1 MTKTDLS
8 SHSVSELQNQIQLCM
23 MQRQN
28 MEAIFNAVA
37 DGIIAFDL
45 HLRIINLNK
54 AAQAMIGYTREE
66 AVGES
71 CLELLP
77 ATANRDTFCALFNP
91 RREIDASTTH
101 LDNRHGRTLQV
112 LVSTRILKDDEDHV
126 QGLVAILRDVTELE
140 TLREKLQHQE
150 SFFDLIGKSHRM
162 QGLYQLVEDL
172 AESNASV
179 LILGESGT
187 GKELVATAIHNTS
200 QRSEGPLVKVN
211 CSALSEGLL
220 ESELFGHVKGAF
232 TGAIRDKA
240 GRFEQ
245 ADGGTVFL
253 DEIGDL
259 SSAVQVKLLRVLQ
272 EREIERVG
280 SNEPRKVDVRIIAAT
295 HRDLLQGIAEDSFR
309 EDLYYRLNVVSAEL
323 PALRER
329 TEDIPLLVEHF
340 IDKYNARTNR
350 DIQGIDRETLG
361 LLMDYHWPGN
371 VRELEN
377 AIEHAFIKCRTGTLL
392 PDCLPSHLQPDRET
406 PQAQLGSGSQ
416 RAHVQKILAECHWN
430 RSMAAER
437 LGMHRTTLWRK
448 MKEWDLIEND
458 S

>member
-280 SNEPRKVDVRIIAAT
+280 SNEPRKVDVRIISAT
-295 HRDLLQGIAEDSFR
+295 NQNLEEKINNNYPAQNYLKERWEVKGEFKHDLLNQYNQKGG
-309 EDLYYRLNVVSAEL
+309 SAIKN
-323 PALRER
+323 
-329 TEDIPLLVEHF
+329 TH
-340 IDKYNARTNR
+340 ARTRTWNLR
-350 DIQGIDRETLG
+350 LRRATPYPLG
-361 LLMDYHWPGN
+361 
-371 VRELEN
+371 
-377 AIEHAFIKCRTGTLL
+377 HAGFL
-392 PDCLPSHLQPDRET
+392 T
-406 PQAQLGSGSQ
+406 P
-416 RAHVQKILAECHWN
+416 I
-430 RSMAAER
+430 
-437 LGMHRTTLWRK
+437 
-448 MKEWDLIEND
+448 
-458 S
+458 